1 MVSCLEVPGVPQS
14 LTLVSTPSTTPPP
27 PASSGHHLVLS
38 LEPPAPRCCR
48 SIKSQSKLHL
58 LGETFPNGFAKS
70 PPELCPYI
78 LSPQHFPLYGLIS
91 SVSCLLREHCDARS
105 PLQRPACLSASQD
118 RGPSAEPSLSRHL
131 LRELRR
137 LGEEGRERG
146 GSGTPKATCCV
157 CQGQLCTF

>member
-1 MVSCLEVPGVPQS
+1 MNHVLRSLTTRMAELTKHRENMVSCLEVPGVPQS

-105 PLQRPACLSASQD
+105 PLQRPACLVCLP
-118 RGPSAEPSLSRHL
+118 GPGA
-131 LRELRR
+131 
-137 LGEEGRERG
+137 
-146 GSGTPKATCCV
+146 
-157 CQGQLCTF
+157 